1 MAPVRHLSTVELAVW
16 AITSNI
22 KTGTWRHL
30 HGSSGLISTMF
41 HFPCVF
47 LLGAG
52 SWAKPPAEDGAG
64 RPCNLRAWWLIPV
77 LGECCV
83 RLTGFV
89 LLRAE
94 SFIRVLVRRFDGVSG
109 FLAGTAVLLFLCFS
123 AWISWSFWNASCLT
137 WNAGCLAFLWWW
149 SYSAALLFG
158 EESVAIL
165 LSLRCCRRGK
175 GRCRCGEGLA
185 SCGEGGGGRRPSMAC
200 NR

>member
-1 MAPVRHLSTVELAVW
+1 MW
-16 AITSNI
+16 AITCCI
-22 KTGTWRHL
+22 KTSHSRRFGGW
-30 HGSSGLISTMF
+30 SGLISTMF
-41 HFPCVF
+41 YFPFVF
-47 LLGAG
+47 LLGVG

-64 RPCNLRAWWLIPV
+64 RPCNLRAWWLERV

-83 RLTGFV
+83 WLTGFV

-109 FLAGTAVLLFLCFS
+109 FLAGTTVLLFLCAS

-149 SYSAALLFG
+149 SYSAILLFG

-165 LSLRCCRRGK
+165 LSLR
-175 GRCRCGEGLA
+175 
-185 SCGEGGGGRRPSMAC
+185 
-200 NR
+200 